1 MQYMDASL
9 LLNASKNADGL
20 NYLRRL
26 QMAGKGDKY
35 RPVDRKKYEE
45 NYDKIF
51 KAIERIN
58 NKFDKAL
65 TKLSKNEDKNTK
77 RP

>member
-1 MQYMDASL
+1 MQYMDASRSL
-9 LLNASKNADGL
+9 IVLKNADGL

-26 QMAGKGDKY
+26 PMAGKGDSY

-51 KAIERIN
+51 KAINRIN
-58 NKFDKAL
+58 EKFDKAL
-65 TKLSKNEDKNTK
+65 KKLKDDEDKNTK
-77 RP
+77 RT

>member
-1 MQYMDASL
+1 
-9 LLNASKNADGL
+9 
-20 NYLRRL
+20 
-26 QMAGKGDKY
+26 MAGKGDKY

-65 TKLSKNEDKNTK
+65 TKLAKDENKNTK
-77 RP
+77 RT

>member
-1 MQYMDASL
+1 
-9 LLNASKNADGL
+9 
-20 NYLRRL
+20 
-26 QMAGKGDKY
+26 MAGKGDKY

-51 KAIERIN
+51 SAIERIN

-65 TKLSKNEDKNTK
+65 TKLSKNENKNTK
-77 RP
+77 RN

>member
-1 MQYMDASL
+1 M
-9 LLNASKNADGL
+9 N
-20 NYLRRL
+20 
-26 QMAGKGDKY
+26 GKGSRY

-51 KAIERIN
+51 KALDRIN

-65 TKLSKNEDKNTK
+65 EKLKDNDKDTK
-77 RP
+77 RT